1 MNTRKIL
8 ASLLALAA
16 GASGWTATQAAQLSG
31 IVMQADGSRVMGA
44 MVTLMDN
51 EGYRETVYTGVDGSW
66 RLVTHLEGALTLRVR
81 AWDHADA
88 LRPLDVHATGTQR
101 VDFTLQPHANLE
113 EHSGALPASA
123 HAAAIPWQQRH
134 LREGFVSQCHFCH
147 QIGNALTR
155 RPRSEADWSA
165 VIDRMHGYGALLT
178 FEEERE
184 FPRILAAHFR
194 GEPIRAV
201 LTPDASPLLAKA
213 RYREWAF
220 GGAANY
226 VHDIEL
232 GSDGRFYGVDMGTDL
247 IWILDPRTNAIESI
261 PLPPND
267 LPLGGLFAGAVAPL
281 GTFAARHG
289 PHSIV
294 EGPDGRMYMTNSLAT
309 EIGIFDPSTRSFEF
323 VPTGGDTIYPHTLR
337 FAADGKLWFTF
348 ALSNQVGRMD
358 IETRRIDVIDLPA
371 NGFWRWLADAL
382 LPTVLKVASW
392 FPKSDLHVSLSHHQM
407 SGQGHRVLNLPYGI
421 DVSPVDGSIWY
432 TKLYAGRIGRVDPKT
447 FEVEEFATP
456 FRGPRRARFDKHGV
470 LWIPSF
476 EEGYL
481 MAFDTRSARWLK
493 SYRLP
498 TLAADQYETP
508 YALNVNNAG
517 DGHVWITSN
526 LSDRLFRF
534 DPETEQFTSYPSP
547 TRVAFMRDIVFTPEG
562 HVCSSNSNLPAGA
575 IEGGRPTMLCIEP
588 DANR

>member
-1 MNTRKIL
+1 MNIQTT
-8 ASLLALAA
+8 LLSALTLAA
-16 GASGWTATQAAQLSG
+16 GVLVTPTTHAAQLTG
-31 IVMQADGSRVMGA
+31 VVTQADGTRVMGA
-44 MVTLMDN
+44 MITLKNAD
-51 EGYRETVYTGVDGSW
+51 GYSETAYSNVDGSF
-66 RLVTHLEGALTLRVR
+66 RLHTSLQGELVLRARAHDFVDEQRTTTLP
-81 AWDHADA
+81 AA
-88 LRPLDVHATGTQR
+88 GTVQTA
-101 VDFTLQPHANLE
+101 FTLNRNVDPATY
-113 EHSGALPASA
+113 SGALPASA
-123 HAAAIPWQQRH
+123 HAATLQWQDRH
-134 LREGFVSQCHFCH
+134 LRQDFVSQCQFCH
-147 QIGNALTR
+147 QIGNELTR
-155 RPRSEADWSA
+155 RPRSESEWSS

-178 FEEERE
+178 FEQERE
-184 FPRILAAHFR
+184 FPRVLAQSFQ
-194 GEPIRAV
+194 GQPVTAV
-201 LTPDASPLLAKA
+201 LTPDATPRLAQA

-232 GSDGRFYGVDMGTDL
+232 GSDGKFYGVDMGTDL

-261 PLPPND
+261 LLPPNE

-294 EGPDGRMYMTNSLAT
+294 EGPDGKLYTTNSLST
-309 EIGIFDPSTRSFEF
+309 EIGVFDPKTRTFEF

-337 FAADGKLWFTF
+337 FAADGMLWFTF
-348 ALSNQVGRMD
+348 ALSNQIGRMH
-358 IETRRIDVIDLPA
+358 IETRRIDVIDLPS
-371 NGFWRWLADAL
+371 NGFWRWLADAM

-392 FPKSDLHVSLSHHQM
+392 FPKSDLHVSLSHHKL

-421 DVSPVDGSIWY
+421 DISPVDGSIWY
-432 TKLYAGRIGRVDPKT
+432 TKLYAGYIGRVDPKT

-456 FRGPRRARFDKHGV
+456 YRGPRRARFDKNGM

-476 EEGYL
+476 DEGYL
-481 MAFDTRSARWLK
+481 MTFDTRGKRWGK

-498 TLAADQYETP
+498 TLAANQYETP

-526 LSDRLFRF
+526 LSDRIFRF
-534 DPETEQFTSYPSP
+534 DPEREIFTAYPSP
-547 TRVAFMRDIVFTPEG
+547 TRVAFMRDVVFTPEG

-575 IEGGRPTMLCIEP
+575 IEGGRPSMLCIEP
-588 DANR
+588 DAYR

>member
-1 MNTRKIL
+1 MNLRT
-8 ASLLALAA
+8 ALLSALTLAA
-16 GASGWTATQAAQLSG
+16 GALATPAALAAQLSG
-31 IVMQADGSRVMGA
+31 VVAQADGTRVMGA
-44 MVTLMDN
+44 MVTLMNAD
-51 EGYRETVYTGVDGSW
+51 GYQETVYTGVDGSW
-66 RLVTHLEGALTLRVR
+66 RLATALSGRLTLRAR

-88 LRPLDVHATGTQR
+88 LRTLDVAVHDNPR
-101 VDFTLQPHANLE
+101 IDITLQPHADDRQ
-113 EHSGALPASA
+113 HSDALPASA
-123 HAAAIPWQQRH
+123 HAAGMPWQQRH

-155 RPRSEADWSA
+155 RPRSESDWSA

-178 FEEERE
+178 FEQQRE
-184 FPRILAAHFR
+184 FPRILAAHFK
-194 GEPIRAV
+194 GEPIRAT
-201 LTPDASPLLAKA
+201 LTPDASPLLARA

-232 GSDGRFYGVDMGTDL
+232 GSDGRLYGVDMGTDL
-247 IWILDPRTNAIESI
+247 IWILDPRTNAIDSI
-261 PLPPND
+261 ALPPNN

-294 EGPDGRMYMTNSLAT
+294 EGPDGKFYTTNSLST
-309 EIGIFDPSTRSFEF
+309 EIGIFDPKTRTFEF

-337 FAADGKLWFTF
+337 FATDGMLWFTF
-348 ALSNQVGRMD
+348 ALSNQIGRMN
-358 IETRRIDVIDLPA
+358 IETRRIDVIDLPS
-371 NGFWRWLADAL
+371 NGFWRWLADAM
-382 LPTVLKVASW
+382 LPAVLKVASW
-392 FPKSDLHVSLSHHQM
+392 FPKSDLHVSLSHHQL
-407 SGQGHRVLNLPYGI
+407 SGQGHLVLNLPYGI
-421 DVSPVDGSIWY
+421 DISPVDGSVWY
-432 TKLYAGRIGRVDPKT
+432 TKLYAGYIGRVDPKT
-447 FEVEEFATP
+447 LAVEEFATP
-456 FRGPRRARFDKHGV
+456 YRGPRRARFDKDGL

-476 EEGYL
+476 DEGYL
-481 MAFDTRSARWLK
+481 MSFDTRARRWGK

-498 TLAADQYETP
+498 TLAANQFETP
-508 YALNVNNAG
+508 YALNVHNAG

-526 LSDRLFRF
+526 LSDRIFRF
-534 DPETEQFTSYPSP
+534 DPQAETFTAYPSP

-588 DANR
+588 GANP